1 MTDHTFKPIVY
12 LKENCPFCLKVRLF
26 LLESGLASEVETRD
40 FVPGTDQEEKI
51 RAELSPHVEKV
62 SFPSAQLEAGR
73 YVGESDDIIAFF
85 AAKAGRDPAGMTV
98 YRNYVDGVFATSMK
112 LWKENMELKKAASVA

>member
-1 MTDHTFKPIVY
+1 MTDNTFKPIVY

-40 FVPGTDQEEKI
+40 FVPGSEEEEAI
-51 RAELSPHVEKV
+51 QSELSPHFEKV
-62 SFPSAQLEAGR
+62 SFPTAQLEPGR
-73 YVGESDDIIAFF
+73 YVAESDGIVAFF

-98 YRNYVDGVFATSMK
+98 YRNYVDGVFSMSMQ
-112 LWKENMELKKAASVA
+112 LWKENQELKKAASAA